1 VRIAPPHFFELLMC
15 AAPIYSFYGSWESVG
30 PFVEGAALQEIY
42 SILATI

>member
-1 VRIAPPHFFELLMC
+1 MC
-15 AAPIYSFYGSWESVG
+15 AAPIYSIYGSWESVG